1 MLLTLCG
8 LAMQI
13 ESITAGCNSLTINS
27 TVASG
32 SRCGLARLQSLKMPA
47 QNRFDGSWL
56 TRFIKTNKQWRR
68 NQPVHDSKDRNCLVA
83 NRALQNHRIQC
94 IHTLRYLRQAA
105 KHAIYLIE
113 FFMQGSRALEIRR
126 FARRFPFALHRSR
139 QGGPAGFQRLEY
151 AIHFDVVIFLRAA
164 REARREAHLHLR
176 IYAPGKAG
184 VAANLDLAAANLEK
198 VEKLIRERFSSLP
211 RHERTKIITAVLEN
225 PSRDVTA

>member
-1 MLLTLCG
+1 MLFTLCS

-13 ESITAGCNSLTINS
+13 ESITAGCSSLAIDS
-27 TVASG
+27 TVAPG
-32 SRCGLARLQSLKMPA
+32 WRCDLARLQSFKMPA
-47 QNRFDGSWL
+47 QNRFDGAWL

-68 NQPVHDSKDRNCLVA
+68 NQPIHDGKDRNCLVA

-113 FFMQGSRALEIRR
+113 FFMQGSRALKIRS
-126 FARRFPFALHRSR
+126 FTRRFPFALHRSR
-139 QGGPAGFQRLEY
+139 HERPAGFQRLEY
-151 AIHFDVVIFLRAA
+151 AIHFDVVIFLRTA
-164 REARREAHLHLR
+164 RKARREAHLHFR

-198 VEKLIRERFSSLP
+198 IEELIRERFGYLS
-211 RHERTKIITAVLEN
+211 
-225 PSRDVTA
+225 